1 MRLPYYIFVLGF
13 ICQLSAQQTFE
24 PGKVIDSIP
33 VSNTANETFAL
44 YLPTS
49 FEPSKESPI
58 LFIFDPGGR
67 GRIGVETFI
76 EASESYGHILVCSN
90 DSRNAPYE
98 RNFYIAANL
107 FDHIFSRFTID
118 KDQMVLAGFSG
129 GSRLA
134 WAIALAAGNLT
145 GVIACGAGLSEASHA
160 MLKEHEFSYAGICG
174 NRDMNFGEM
183 LDVKTYLTNKN
194 ISNTLFTFNGGHD
207 WPPRADIN
215 RAFEW
220 LAIESHIKGK
230 KVKTE
235 EELQK
240 SYRLTYEF
248 AKKSEAEGDLLKEV
262 ENYERIYSTYASLYK
277 LDTIATHLNLL
288 KKKSAFKRASKSR
301 TKALAE
307 EKEWTR
313 IFYERFNSDYNQPQ
327 NADMAWWNKKLTQL
341 NNKYAN
347 AEIEFQRMLE
357 RVQFNLFAIA
367 YSRTNSLI
375 YKSSEEQKI
384 FCIDL
389 GKLVSP
395 D

>member
-1 MRLPYYIFVLGF
+1 MRLTYYIIVLGF
-13 ICQLSAQQTFE
+13 FFQINAQQAYE
-24 PGKVIDSIP
+24 PGKIMDSIP
-33 VSNTANETFAL
+33 VSNTPNETFTL
-44 YLPTS
+44 YLPTT
-49 FEPSKESPI
+49 FEASKKSPI

-98 RNFYIAANL
+98 RNFNIAANL

-118 KDQMVLAGFSG
+118 KNQMVLAGFSG

-145 GVIACGAGLSEASHA
+145 GVIACGAGVSEASPA
-160 MLKEHEFSYAGICG
+160 ILQKQEFSYAGICG

-183 LDVKTYLTNKN
+183 LKVTTYLTTKN
-194 ISNTLFTFNGGHD
+194 ISNTLFTFDGGHD
-207 WPPRADIN
+207 WPPAAEIN

-220 LAIESHIKGK
+220 LAIESHKKGK
-230 KVKTE
+230 KIKPE
-235 EELQK
+235 EELQN

-248 AKKSEAEGDLLKEV
+248 AKKSEDEGYILKEV
-262 ENYERIYSTYASLYK
+262 ENYERILSTYGSLYK
-277 LDTIATHLNLL
+277 LDTIAEHLNLL
-288 KKKSAFKRASKSR
+288 KKESAYKRALKSR

-307 EKEWTR
+307 EKELTKM
-313 IFYERFNSDYNQPQ
+313 FYERFTIDYNQPE
-327 NADMAWWNKKLTQL
+327 NADMAWWSKKINQL
-341 NNKYAN
+341 NDKNAN

-357 RVQFNLFAIA
+357 RVKFNLFAIA
-367 YSRTNSLI
+367 YSRNNPLI
-375 YKSSEEQKI
+375 YKSSEEQKK
-384 FCIDL
+384 FCIAL

-395 D
+395 N

>member
-1 MRLPYYIFVLGF
+1 MRLTYYIFLLGF
-13 ICQLSAQQTFE
+13 ISQLGAQQAFK

-49 FEPSKESPI
+49 FEPSNESPI

-98 RNFYIAANL
+98 RNFNIAANL

-118 KDQMVLAGFSG
+118 KNQMVLAGFSG

-145 GVIACGAGLSEASHA
+145 GVIACGAGVSEASPA
-160 MLKEHEFSYAGICG
+160 ILQKQEFSYAGICG
-174 NRDMNFGEM
+174 NSDMNFGEM
-183 LDVKTYLTNKN
+183 LDVKTYLTNKK
-194 ISNTLFTFNGGHD
+194 ISNTLFTFDGGHD
-207 WPPRADIN
+207 WPPAAEIN

-240 SYRLTYEF
+240 SFRLTYEF
-248 AKKSEAEGDLLKEV
+248 AKKSEADADILKVAEH
-262 ENYERIYSTYASLYK
+262 YERILSTYGSIYK
-277 LDTIATHLNLL
+277 LDTISSHLNLL
-288 KKKSAFKRASKSR
+288 KKESAYKRALKSR

-341 NNKYAN
+341 NDKYAN
-347 AEIEFQRMLE
+347 AEIEYQRMLE

-367 YSRTNSLI
+367 YSRNNPLI
-375 YKSSEEQKI
+375 YKSSEEQKK
-384 FCIDL
+384 FCIAL

-395 D
+395 N